1 VKTKLKEEDIAR
13 IAEIE
18 ASLFKDKAW
27 SLELIRNEL
36 ESPENLVIVVKDDFS
51 EIVGYIIIRIILD
64 EAEVLRFGVKKENQ
78 GKGIGK
84 RLFMTA
90 LDELRRRGIKKIFL
104 EVSVDNVKAQRLYE
118 KFEFKKVGE
127 RKDYY
132 SLGKSAF
139 IMCKILEEGSHVK
152 SRD

>member
-1 VKTKLKEEDIAR
+1 VRTKLKEEDIVR

-18 ASLFKDKAW
+18 ASLFKNQAW
-27 SLELIRNEL
+27 SLALIKSEL
-36 ESPENLVIVVKDDFS
+36 ERLENLVIVVKDDFL
-51 EIVGYIIIRIILD
+51 EVIGYIIVKILLD

-84 RLFMTA
+84 RLLMTA
-90 LDELRRRGIKKIFL
+90 LDELKRRGVKKVFL
-104 EVSVDNVKAQRLYE
+104 EVSADNIKAQRLYE

-127 RKDYY
+127 RKNYY
-132 SLGKSAF
+132 SLGKPAF

-152 SRD
+152 GRD

>member
-1 VKTKLKEEDIAR
+1 VKTKLNENDIER

-27 SLELIRNEL
+27 SLELIKSEL
-36 ESPENLVIVVKDDFS
+36 ESPENLVIFVKDDFS
-51 EIVGYIIIRIILD
+51 EIVGYIIIRIIHD

-84 RLFMTA
+84 RLLMTA
-90 LDELRRRGIKKIFL
+90 LDELRRRGIKKVFL
-104 EVSVDNVKAQRLYE
+104 EVSVDNIKAQRLYE
-118 KFEFKKVGE
+118 NFEFKKVGE
-127 RKDYY
+127 RKNYY
-132 SLGKSAF
+132 SPGIPAF

-152 SRD
+152 GRD

>member
-27 SLELIRNEL
+27 SLELIKSEL
-36 ESPENLVIVVKDDFS
+36 ERPENLVIVVKDDFL
-51 EIVGYIIIRIILD
+51 EVIGYIIVKILLD
-64 EAEVLRFGVKKENQ
+64 EAEILRFGVKKENQ

-84 RLFMTA
+84 DLLIVA
-90 LDELRRRGIKKIFL
+90 LDELKRRGVKKVFL
-104 EVSVDNVKAQRLYE
+104 EVSADNIKAQRLYE

-127 RKDYY
+127 RKNYY
-132 SLGKSAF
+132 SPGKPAF
-139 IMCKILEEGSHVK
+139 IMCKMLEEESHVK
-152 SRD
+152 GRD

>member
-1 VKTKLKEEDIAR
+1 VKTKLKEKDIAR

-27 SLELIRNEL
+27 SLELIRSEL

-51 EIVGYIIIRIILD
+51 EFIGYIIIKVILD

-78 GKGIGK
+78 GKGIGEG
-84 RLFMTA
+84 LLMAA
-90 LDELRRRGIKKIFL
+90 LDVLRRSGIKKVFL
-104 EVSVDNVKAQRLYE
+104 EVSADNIKAKRLYE
-118 KFEFKKVGE
+118 KFEFEKVGE
-127 RKDYY
+127 RTGYY
-132 SLGKSAF
+132 SPGKPAF

-152 SRD
+152 GRY

>member
-27 SLELIRNEL
+27 SLELIRSEL
-36 ESPENLVIVVKDDFS
+36 ESPENLVIVVKDEFS

-84 RLFMTA
+84 RLLMTA

-104 EVSVDNVKAQRLYE
+104 EVSVDNVKAQKLYE

-132 SLGKSAF
+132 SPGKPAF

-152 SRD
+152 GRD

>member
-1 VKTKLKEEDIAR
+1 VKTKFKEKDITR

-27 SLELIRNEL
+27 SLELIRSEL
-36 ESPENLVIVVKDDFS
+36 ESPENLVIVVEDDFS
-51 EIVGYIIIRIILD
+51 EVIGYIIIKVILD
-64 EAEVLRFGVKKENQ
+64 EAEVLRLGVKKENQ
-78 GKGIGK
+78 GKGIGEG
-84 RLFMTA
+84 LLMAA
-90 LDELRRRGIKKIFL
+90 LDVLRRSGINKVFL
-104 EVSVDNVKAQRLYE
+104 EVSADNIKAQRLYE

-132 SLGKSAF
+132 SPGKPAF

-152 SRD
+152 GRD